1 MDDDKKS
8 EFDYDYVEYKYGV
21 DLRDGKTNVESGS
34 ENNPI
39 VSEEKPESSVKM
51 ELYDWI
57 QCIVAA
63 LLCGILIF
71 IFVGRIIG
79 VEGPSMMQTLQNG
92 DKVIMSNLFFAPD
105 HGDIVVIKTDYFE
118 DSPIVKRVIATE
130 GQTIDINFDTGEIT
144 LDGQILEEDYINGLT
159 LTQEDFD
166 GPLTIPEG
174 YVFVMGDNRNES
186 TDSRSHYVGLVD
198 VRNIL
203 GKVYWVIIP
212 GVGYDDHRDWSRFGS
227 VY

>member
-1 MDDDKKS
+1 MDEDKRS

-34 ENNPI
+34 ENKPI

-92 DKVIMSNLFFAPD
+92 DKVIMSNLFFTPE
-105 HGDIVVIKTDYFE
+105 HGDIVVIKTEYFE

-130 GQTIDINFDTGEIT
+130 GQTIDMNFNTGEIT
-144 LDGQILEEDYINGLT
+144 LDGQILEENYINGLT
-159 LTQEDFD
+159 LTQEDFE

-212 GVGYDDHRDWSRFGS
+212 GVGYDDHRDWTRFGS